1 MALSHL
7 MKFYYLLK
15 PFILRRVL
23 IYVRSCIV
31 LRKRQTCSAIWPI
44 LHAAASPPAT
54 WSGWPDGK
62 QFALVL
68 THDVEAAAGITKC
81 REVMKLEQY
90 LGFRSS
96 FNFVP
101 GDYPV
106 DHELRS
112 LLKDNGF
119 EVGVHGW
126 THDGSLYNTRD
137 IFLQQARKIN
147 NCLKE
152 WNVVGFRS
160 PAMHH
165 NLDWLRD
172 LDIEYDLSTFDTD
185 PFEPQT
191 DGMGTIFPFPVVED
205 FCRKGYIEMPYT
217 LPQDS
222 TLFIIMREKTIDIWK
237 HKLDW
242 VAEHGGMALVNTHP
256 DYMNFA
262 KASPGF
268 AEYSAE
274 YYSELLDYIKTHYGD
289 GYWHPLPREMARFWA
304 DNYGDQTRNMTLSG
318 NCIEANTPESLKS
331 SAADVQGDFY

>member
-1 MALSHL
+1 MNISRL

-15 PFILRRVL
+15 PFIPRRVQL
-23 IYVRSCIV
+23 YVRNRLV
-31 LRKRQTCSAIWPI
+31 KRKLRTCSDIWPI
-44 LHAAASPPAT
+44 LRAAASPPVA

-68 THDVEAAAGITKC
+68 THDVEAAAGVAKC
-81 REVMKLEQY
+81 REVMKLEQD

-106 DHELRS
+106 DHQLRS
-112 LLKDNGF
+112 LLNDNGF

-126 THDGSLYNTRD
+126 THDGSLYKTRD

-185 PFEPQT
+185 PFEPQP
-191 DGMGTIFPFPVVED
+191 DGMGTIFPFPVKD
-205 FCRKGYIEMPYT
+205 DGCRKGYIEMPYT

-222 TLFIIMREKTIDIWK
+222 TLFVIMREKTIDIWK
-237 HKLDW
+237 RKLDW
-242 VAEHGGMALVNTHP
+242 VAEQGGMVLLNTHP
-256 DYMNFA
+256 DYMNFIEA
-262 KASPGF
+262 NHGLEEYPAS
-268 AEYSAE
+268 
-274 YYSELLDYIKTHYGD
+274 YYAELLEYIKKRYGF

-304 DNYGDQTRNMTLSG
+304 DNYRDQ
-318 NCIEANTPESLKS
+318 I
-331 SAADVQGDFY
+331 